1 MAKALSPNSTLQNG
15 KYTIVKVLGQGSFG
29 ITYLATTRIKVDGQ
43 LGRIEVN
50 INVTIKEFFMED
62 LNSRSINGK
71 NVERTDSSL
80 VKNYMHK
87 FQREAENLA
96 KLDHPN
102 IVKVL
107 EVFNENNTVYYV
119 MEFIDGS
126 TIDDYIKEKGRLTE
140 KEAFAILKDVGSA
153 LNYMHNNK
161 MLHLDLKPKNI
172 MRNMSGQVYL
182 IDFGLSKQYN
192 DNGEPESSTTLGLGT
207 PGYAPL
213 EQSTYKQDG
222 TFPAT
227 LDIYALGGCLFK
239 MLTGQTPPEAPL
251 LLNEGLPLDM
261 LNKYGICEEAV
272 IFLQRS
278 LSPLKK
284 DRFQSIND
292 MFPFMAK
299 KISIEQEEKT
309 AYEIPDEKESQPVVV
324 SVDKPSV
331 SSPIIMQILNNMVR
345 VEGGTFLMGASDA
358 PKTWFSK
365 TFSGNDYDRELPV
378 HEVSISDFYIG
389 KYVVKIDEWEYVM
402 GNIPEESLKYYKET
416 ELGNRKNDFPIHH
429 ITWDEGIKFIKRLSS
444 MSKIEFRLPTEAEWE
459 YAARGGKL
467 SKGLLYSG
475 SENVKEVAWVEGYNY
490 ECAVHEVGIKK
501 PNELGVYDMSGNIR
515 EWCNDWFDDM
525 YYKQSKW
532 ENPSGPITGEKRV
545 CRGGCTLDSFFELRV
560 SSRLGCDPNYRG
572 MIGIRLACSKL
583 RL

>member
-62 LNSRSINGK
+62 LNSRSVDGT

-140 KEAFAILKDVGSA
+140 KEAFAILTDVGSA
-153 LNYMHNNK
+153 LNYMHENK

-172 MRNMSGQVYL
+172 MRNISGHVYL

-222 TFPAT
+222 SFPAT
-227 LDIYALGGCLFK
+227 LDVYALGGCLFK

-251 LLNEGLPLDM
+251 LLNDGLPCDLLKEYNISEGTINLLETSM
-261 LNKYGICEEAV
+261 
-272 IFLQRS
+272 
-278 LSPLKK
+278 SPLKK
-284 DRFQSIND
+284 NRFQSVVD
-292 MFPFMAK
+292 MLTN
-299 KISIEQEEKT
+299 IEKDLSFEIEEKT
-309 AYEIPDEKESQPVVV
+309 SYINSNAEEVQPIIV
-324 SVDKPSV
+324 SVIKPSK
-331 SSPIIMQILNNMVR
+331 STSIINTIISNMIKVD
-345 VEGGTFLMGASDA
+345 GGSFMMGANDA
-358 PKTWFSK
+358 PVSWFSK
-365 TFSGNDYDRELPV
+365 ALSAYDYDSELPV
-378 HEVSISDFYIG
+378 HEVFLSDYYIG
-389 KYVVKIDEWEYVM
+389 KYLVTIEEWESFM
-402 GNIPEESLKYYKET
+402 GDVPKAVQTFFTNSKLSRRPVHHVTWEECSS
-416 ELGNRKNDFPIHH
+416 
-429 ITWDEGIKFIKRLSS
+429 FI
-444 MSKIEFRLPTEAEWE
+444 SKLNSQSNNEFRLPTEAEWE

-467 SKGLLYSG
+467 SKGYIYSC
-475 SENVKEVAWVEGYNY
+475 SDEVKEVAWIENSFLSGPVP
-490 ECAVHEVGIKK
+490 VHEVGLKK
-501 PNELGVYDMSGNIR
+501 PNELGIYDMSGNIM
-515 EWCNDWFDDM
+515 EWCYDWYDPK
-525 YYKQSKW
+525 YYKKT
-532 ENPSGPITGEKRV
+532 ENKNPKGPTSGLKRI
-545 CRGGCTLDSFFELRV
+545 CRGGSLVNNPIDLRV
-560 SSRLGCDPNYRG
+560 CSRARCAPDVRSY
-572 MIGIRLACSKL
+572 IGIRLVCSTLK
-583 RL
+583 